1 MSIAEGIG
9 FIAASLTTLGFVP
22 QVIKTWRSRS
32 SADLSFQMVLILFIG
47 VLMWF
52 IYGLLVGDQPIIV
65 ANGVTLIFVCLLLI
79 FKFTFK

>member
-32 SADLSFQMVLILFIG
+32 AADLSFQMVSILFTG
-47 VLMWF
+47 VLFWL
-52 IYGLLVGDQPIIV
+52 IYGLMIGDQPIIV
-65 ANGVTLIFVCLLLI
+65 ANGVTLVFVFLLLF
-79 FKFTFK
+79 FKLTFK

>member
-32 SADLSFQMVLILFIG
+32 AADLSFQMVSILFTG
-47 VLMWF
+47 VLLWF
-52 IYGLLVGDQPIIV
+52 IYGLMIGDQPIIV
-65 ANGVTLIFVCLLLI
+65 ANGVTLIFVFLLLF
-79 FKFTFK
+79 FKLTFK